1 MGGISLVLGIVAVLV
16 LVGIAVAFVLPRGT
30 VRQGHR
36 LQEGDD
42 GRRPIHDVPHPE
54 QAERERGTL
63 FPS

>member
-1 MGGISLVLGIVAVLV
+1 MGGISLLLGIVAVAV
-16 LVGIAVAFVLPRGT
+16 VVAIAVAFVLLRGT

-36 LQEGDD
+36 LQQGEE
-42 GRRPIHDVPHPE
+42 GRRPVHDVPHPE